1 MPLLLTCTL
10 VETIFPGVPAALAA
24 DPPLSLSL
32 DCHDRPPF
40 ILRVAPLTVTSMPA
54 GAADRIRLRLSLS
67 PGEEVQAALRAFA
80 VLHSLPLQ
88 PQTAPPEIWEAPLLL
103 AASHLA
109 EGKMF
114 VFSEQAVLRCRQSGP
129 LEVEC
134 EVTGPFK
141 ARRLPCQETDVIL
154 HLEAPATARLL
165 SWLLMVIGATARV
178 QREDT

>member
-1 MPLLLTCTL
+1 MHFTCTSW
-10 VETIFPGVPAALAA
+10 EAIFPGAPAALRGTT
-24 DPPLSLSL
+24 PLTVSL
-32 DCHDRPPF
+32 DCHDRPPY
-40 ILRVAPLTVTSMPA
+40 ILRVAPLEIASLPA
-54 GAADRIRLRLSLS
+54 AAEADLIRFRLSLS
-67 PGEEVQAALRAFA
+67 PGPETRAALQAFA
-80 VLHSLPLQ
+80 VLHSLPL
-88 PQTAPPEIWEAPLLL
+88 TPPATPEEVWEEPLLL

-114 VFSEQAVLRCRQSGP
+114 IFSEKAVLHCRRSGP

-165 SWLLMVIGATARV
+165 SWLLAVIG
-178 QREDT
+178 